1 MDNWALSQESED
13 VTIDALLE
21 EFKADIRA
29 FRSDLL
35 AYGEKVRKALIE
47 SP

>member
-1 MDNWALSQESED
+1 MSQESED

-21 EFKADIRA
+21 EIKGDVRA
-29 FRSDLL
+29 LRAQIE
-35 AYGEKVRKALIE
+35 AYGEKVKKALIE

>member
-1 MDNWALSQESED
+1 MSQESED

-21 EFKADIRA
+21 EIKAEVKA
-29 FRSDLL
+29 LKSDLV